1 MNARRIFLFFLC
13 ALLASGALRAAEP
26 VSLSLRGTVTNTTM
40 EISALARMELVID
53 GEKVTGRLVTEKPL
67 LGTGAVTGRFVGG
80 WLELSGKTDEGFT
93 LQFRGTL
100 SPRDYRG
107 TYVAVLPGQLA
118 QYGRFVFLR
127 GEAGK

>member
-1 MNARRIFLFFLC
+1 MNARTFLFSIG
-13 ALLASGALRAAEP
+13 ALLVFAALRAAE
-26 VSLSLRGTVTNTTM
+26 LSTLVLRGTVTNTTM
-40 EISALARMELVID
+40 EVSATARMELAID

-80 WLELSGKTDEGFT
+80 WLEVSGKTDEGFM

-107 TYVAVLPGQLA
+107 TYLAVLPGQLA
-118 QYGRFVFLR
+118 QYGRFTLQR
-127 GEAGK
+127 GATGK